1 MPTTVPQTMIGQA
14 NPTAIMFFIAFVI
27 STLVIT
33 YWAAKRT
40 KTTKDFYAAGRSVTG
55 FQNGLALAGD
65 YMSAASF
72 LGIAGLVATKG
83 YDGLIYSVGWLVG
96 WPIVMFLLSEPLRN
110 LGKYTFADV
119 VSYRLTQRPIRAAA
133 AAGSLVVVLTYL
145 IAQMVGAGT
154 LIKLMFGL
162 PFEVAIVVTGALM
175 ISYVIFGGMI
185 ATTWV
190 QIIKACLLLGGATI
204 LVLMVLNKF
213 GFSYAELFKQASTA
227 TPLGQKFLEPGGLVT
242 SPMDAFSLGLALM
255 FGTAGLPHIL
265 MRFFTV
271 PDVKAARKSV
281 FYATGFIGYFY
292 ILTVTI
298 GFGSAVLVGQ
308 KVIMGID
315 AGGNMAGPLLAE
327 ALGGN
332 LFLGFLSAVAF
343 ATILAVVSGLTL
355 AGASAFSHDL
365 YVGVIR
371 RGQASEKDEV
381 RVAKMA
387 TIGLG
392 ITAIA
397 LGILFKGQNVAFLVG
412 LTFAI
417 AASANFPALLMSLM
431 WKKFT
436 TAGAV
441 LSIYTGLAI
450 ATVLLILSPTV
461 WVDIVHKSEKAAVD
475 AKVKAIDTAFKN
487 SSDAFAKYKAFA
499 GNKADIDK
507 AISDEQVA
515 LDAKKAEL
523 TASVKDEKER
533 GTQIKAA
540 EGKTAKTVEVLQSLT
555 AIDTAAADKLLA
567 DAKPK
572 YEAEKKEAASA
583 MPKAIFPLKNPGV
596 YSMAAAFLIGIIAS
610 LMSPDKIAEKKFDAE
625 KLREYIGV
633 GAED

>member
-1 MPTTVPQTMIGQA
+1 MIGQA
-14 NPTAIMFFIAFVI
+14 NPTAIMFFVFFVA
-27 STLVIT
+27 STLGIT

-40 KTTKDFYAAGRSVTG
+40 RTTKDFYAAGRSITG

-72 LGIAGLVATKG
+72 LGIAGIVSTKG

-96 WPIVMFLLSEPLRN
+96 WPIIMFLISEPLRN

-119 VSYRLTQRPIRAAA
+119 VAYRLNQRPIRAAA

-154 LIKLMFGL
+154 LIKLMFGI
-162 PFEVAIVVTGALM
+162 PFEVAIIVTGTLM

-190 QIIKACLLLGGATI
+190 QIIKACLLLGGATLLVI
-204 LVLMVLNKF
+204 LTLAQF
-213 GFSYAELFKQASTA
+213 GFSYAELFGQAEKMYTN
-227 TPLGQKFLEPGGLVT
+227 KFLEPGILVT
-242 SPMDAFSLGLALM
+242 DPVDAFSLGLALM

-265 MRFFTV
+265 MRFYTV
-271 PDVKAARKSV
+271 PDAKAARKSV

-298 GFGSAVLVGQ
+298 GFGAAVLVTQ

-315 AGGNMAGPLLAE
+315 KGGNMAGPLLAE

-365 YVGVIR
+365 FVGVIR

-381 RVAKMA
+381 KVAKIA
-387 TIGLG
+387 TVGLG
-392 ITAIA
+392 ITAML

-417 AASANFPALLMSLM
+417 AASANFPALLMSIL

-436 TAGAV
+436 TYGAV
-441 LSIYTGLAI
+441 TSIYTGLI
-450 ATVLLILSPTV
+450 VATALLILSPTV
-461 WVDIVHKSEKAAVD
+461 WVDIVHKDDVAAVSKQVKTIEDGVKAKVAELEKQKVPGVDPVMAAQIDASIAAEKKAA
-475 AKVKAIDTAFKN
+475 
-487 SSDAFAKYKAFA
+487 
-499 GNKADIDK
+499 
-507 AISDEQVA
+507 EP
-515 LDAKKAEL
+515 
-523 TASVKDEKER
+523 
-533 GTQIKAA
+533 QIKAA
-540 EGKTAKTVEVLQSLT
+540 KSN
-555 AIDTAAADKLLA
+555 
-567 DAKPK
+567 
-572 YEAEKKEAASA
+572 
-583 MPKAIFPLKNPGV
+583 MPKAIFPLKNPGI
-596 YSMAAAFLIGIIAS
+596 YSMAAAFIIGILVS
-610 LMSPDKIAEKKFDAE
+610 LMAPDKVAEAKFDGE
-625 KLREYIGV
+625 KLREYIGI

>member
-1 MPTTVPQTMIGQA
+1 MPQAAQTAQTMIGQS
-14 NPTAIMFFIAFVI
+14 NPTAIMFFVAFVV
-27 STLVIT
+27 STLLIT
-33 YWAAKRT
+33 WWAAKRT
-40 KTTKDFYAAGRSVTG
+40 RTTKDFYAAGRSITG

-72 LGIAGLVATKG
+72 LGIAGLVSTKG

-96 WPIVMFLLSEPLRN
+96 WPIIMFLISEPLRN

-119 VSYRLTQRPIRAAA
+119 VAYRLNQRPIRAAA

-162 PFEVAIVVTGALM
+162 PFELAIVVTGSLM
-175 ISYVIFGGMI
+175 IMYVLFGGMI

-190 QIIKACLLLGGATI
+190 QIIKAGLLLSGATL
-204 LVLMVLNKF
+204 LVLLTLNKF
-213 GFSYAELFKQASTA
+213 NFSYANLFNQAAAA
-227 TPLGQKFLEPGGLVT
+227 TPAGQKFLEPGGLVT
-242 SPMDAFSLGLALM
+242 SPIDAFSLGLALM

-265 MRFFTV
+265 MRFYTV
-271 PDVKAARKSV
+271 PDAKAARKSV

-298 GFGSAVLVGQ
+298 GFGAAVLVGQ

-315 AGGNMAGPLLAE
+315 KGGNMAGPLLAE

-365 YVGVIR
+365 FVGVIR
-371 RGQASEKDEV
+371 HGKASEKDEV
-381 RVAKMA
+381 KVAKIA
-387 TIGLG
+387 TVGLG
-392 ITAIA
+392 ITAIL

-417 AASANFPALLMSLM
+417 AASANFPALLMSIM

-441 LSIYTGLAI
+441 TSIYSGLI
-450 ATVLLILSPTV
+450 VATVLLILSPTV
-461 WVDIVHKSEKAAVD
+461 WVDIVHKSEVD
-475 AKVKAIDTAFKN
+475 AITKQVKGIE
-487 SSDAFAKYKAFA
+487 DAAKAKIGEIEKQKAP
-499 GNKADIDK
+499 G
-507 AISDEQVA
+507 
-515 LDAKKAEL
+515 LDAAKMAE
-523 TASVKDEKER
+523 
-533 GTQIKAA
+533 
-540 EGKTAKTVEVLQSLT
+540 
-555 AIDTAAADKLLA
+555 IDATIA
-567 DAKPK
+567 
-572 YEAEKKEAASA
+572 AEKKAVEAQTKEAKAA
-583 MPKAIFPLKNPGV
+583 MPKAIFPLKNPGI
-596 YSMAAAFLIGIIAS
+596 YSMAAAFLIGILVS
-610 LMSPDKIAEKKFDAE
+610 LMASDKVAESKYDAQ

>member
-14 NPTAIMFFIAFVI
+14 NPTAIMFFVAFVI
-27 STLVIT
+27 STLAIT

-162 PFEVAIVVTGALM
+162 PFELAIVVTGALM

-204 LVLMVLNKF
+204 LVLMTLNKF
-213 GFSYAELFKQASTA
+213 GFSYGELFKQASTA

-242 SPMDAFSLGLALM
+242 SPLDAFSLGLALM

-308 KVIMGID
+308 KVIMSID
-315 AGGNMAGPLLAE
+315 KGGNMAGPLLAE

-387 TIGLG
+387 TVGLG
-392 ITAIA
+392 ATAIA

-417 AASANFPALLMSLM
+417 AASANFPALLLSLM

-441 LSIYTGLAI
+441 LSIYSGLAV
-450 ATVLLILSPTV
+450 ATVLLILSPTI
-461 WVDIVHKSEKAAVD
+461 WVDIIHKTEKDVVE
-475 AKVKAIDTAFKN
+475 AKVKAIDTSFKN
-487 SSDAFAKYKAFA
+487 STEALAKYKAIA
-499 GNKADIDK
+499 GNKAEIDK
-507 AISDEQVA
+507 SIADEQA
-515 LDAKKAEL
+515 GLDKKKAEL
-523 TASVKDEKER
+523 AVITDDKDR
-533 GTQIKAA
+533 GAQTKAA
-540 EGKTAKTVEVLQSLT
+540 EGKTAKTVEVLQGLT
-555 AIDTAAADKLLA
+555 TMDTTAADKMLT

-572 YEAEKKEAASA
+572 YEAEKKEAGSA
-583 MPKAIFPLKNPGV
+583 MPKAIFPLKNPGI
-596 YSMAAAFLIGIIAS
+596 YSMAAAFIMGILAS
-610 LMSPDKIAEKKFDAE
+610 LLSPDKEAEKKFDAE